1 VNDLRDVI
9 RGFIKERDR
18 ERFHSPKMKIAR
30 PRVHGAPCVRSSITD
45 SWLGPGFSTAGVVV
59 SNSKERVGAVALPIR
74 PRKPGRVNGDRPLR
88 ACQECVAICELSL
101 YPCASRAGSRDTLR
115 IATLSTTLWASHA
128 TRQGCSRDP
137 ACISALRS
145 HPDALTRGDPHMSLS
160 MSLSSR
166 ASAR

>member
-1 VNDLRDVI
+1 MNDLRDVI

-160 MSLSSR
+160 SLSSR